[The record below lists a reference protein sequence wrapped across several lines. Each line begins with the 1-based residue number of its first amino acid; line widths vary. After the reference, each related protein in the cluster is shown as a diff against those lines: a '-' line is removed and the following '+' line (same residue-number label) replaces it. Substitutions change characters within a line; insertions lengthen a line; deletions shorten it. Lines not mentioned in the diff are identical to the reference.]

1 MAVGPMLSSPWWL
14 LPGLAVTAWL
24 LWRRLPWTAVV
35 AVLLTLALSGP
46 TWRYRAT
53 PTVAVFIDLS
63 PSTRGADWSEPQ
75 QLTRLLDGLPANVS
89 SLSVF
94 GESAVETT
102 LDEFDGTEIPARSTA
117 LIIDTGADA
126 AVVLT
131 DGLLDLTSNVDTH
144 FLVDPALDDPADTAA
159 VRLQRDGNRL
169 LRQIRF
175 GRGLRGEVV
184 EGTDEATQLS
194 AGDGTDRWPEN
205 DVLTLPPAVGDG
217 LQRLV
222 IGGAMDGF
230 DQAEP
235 MTPALLRRAGVV
247 VVRKRI
253 DTTTGDLLRTFVT
266 DLGGNIV
273 WATHELPPMSLRP
286 VLPLSYQPP
295 EPREPWTL
303 LVDVSG
309 STARLGNA
317 MQRAVD
323 AAANTLPDATP
334 VDVIAFSDRVF
345 QLADGVPA
353 DTLDVDLPEP
363 SGPTNLDAAIEAALS
378 KDGRR
383 QLLVLV
389 DAEAE
394 LSQQVVTEATNA
406 DVTVHVLSPAGTP
419 TSSIDRLVR
428 ATGGRLLIGDDLVTL
443 ARDLVGDASAGRL
456 QSEERTVVIAG
467 RTATVAP
474 WREAWPKDRATPI
487 GEGDLPAATWRVGA
501 GRATAV
507 SASLP
512 AAMLASMAEDG
523 GGRMVDVRWVDGPE
537 LVVTAA
543 DLPTAERVELTINGR
558 TNPMWPIAADTFRT
572 TIAGAREPGVAVITV
587 DGQTHSRKAVA
598 GRYEPEFEA
607 IGNDIERLLDFA
619 DRFDGDVQADPA
631 KLSIAGKIVTL
642 DLILPIVLLAAMVA
656 VTAAVRGRP

>member
-1 MAVGPMLSSPWWL
+1 MAVGPMLCSPWWL

-53 PTVAVFIDLS
+53 PTVAVFVDLS
-63 PSTRGADWSEPQ
+63 PSTRGTDWREPQ
-75 QLTRLLDGLPANVS
+75 QLTRLLDGLPATVS

-117 LIIDTGADA
+117 LIIDAATDA

-144 FLVDPALDDPADTAA
+144 FLVDPTLDDPDDTAA
-159 VRLQRDGNRL
+159 VRLQRDGSRL
-169 LRQIRF
+169 LRQIRI

-184 EGTDEATQLS
+184 EGTDEATQLI

-247 VVRKRI
+247 VVRERI
-253 DTTTGDLLRTFVT
+253 DASTGDLLRTFVT
-266 DLGGNIV
+266 DLGGSVV

-309 STARLGNA
+309 STARLGDA
-317 MQRAVD
+317 MQRAVEI
-323 AAANTLPDATP
+323 AATALPDATP
-334 VDVIAFSDRVF
+334 VDVIAFSDGLF

-353 DTLDVDLPEP
+353 ASLDVTLPPP
-363 SGPTNLDAAIEAALS
+363 SGPTSIDAALQAVLNE
-378 KDGRR
+378 GRPR
-383 QLLVLV
+383 QVLVLV

-394 LSQQVVTEATNA
+394 VEQDIAEAVTQA
-406 DVTVHVLSPAGTP
+406 DVTMHVLTP
-419 TSSIDRLVR
+419 EGDPTPSVRGLVD
-428 ATGGRLLIGDDLVTL
+428 ATGGRLLIGNDLASL
-443 ARDLVGDASAGRL
+443 AREVIGEAAAGGL
-456 QSEERTVVIAG
+456 QSEERTVVIGDRA
-467 RTATVAP
+467 AAIAP
-474 WREAWPKDRATPI
+474 WREAWSKDRATPI

-543 DLPTAERVELTINGR
+543 ELPTAERVELTFNGR

-572 TIAGAREPGVAVITV
+572 TIADAREPGVAVITV
-587 DGQTHSRKAVA
+587 DGQTHARKAVA
-598 GRYEPEFEA
+598 GRYDPEFEA
-607 IGNDIERLLDFA
+607 IGNDVERLFEFA
-619 DRFDGDVQADPA
+619 DRFNGDVQADPT
-631 KLSIAGKIVTL
+631 KLSIAGKIVAL
-642 DLILPIVLLAAMVA
+642 DLTLPIVLLTAMAA